1 MTSNKEK
8 LYAAIAVVSESVLHG
23 WNIEAKIKYI
33 KTWLPDH
40 YEIKE
45 IEMLGSVRCV
55 SRIGIED
62 EEKWEYFLSA
72 LKQRFGKMF
81 LEIDHSTCYN
91 HVDFIIYFS
100 K

>member
-1 MTSNKEK
+1 MNTNKEK
-8 LYAAIAVVSESVLHG
+8 LNAAITVVSNSVLHG

-40 YEIKE
+40 YEVKE
-45 IEMLGSVRCV
+45 TERIDSVSCV

-72 LKQRFGKMF
+72 LKQRFGKLF
-81 LEIDHSTCYN
+81 LEIDHNTCYN